1 MFTVGKIVIYG
12 KRSRSLQRP
21 APTRSPSYCTGTC
34 CKPTYPATI
43 TSNVLIK
50 SVNFGQTE
58 KPTAEKPV
66 AENTAALVAAARKAA
81 GEKALSEKI
90 VSEKA
95 ATTPVTRLSR
105 SGSGV
110 AMLGLKGGALPT
122 KPDLWTPSP
131 EVTVIPSKIS

>member
-21 APTRSPSYCTGTC
+21 APTRSPSHCTGTC
-34 CKPTYPATI
+34 CKPTYPAKI

-50 SVNFGQTE
+50 SVKFGQTE

-66 AENTAALVAAARKAA
+66 AENTAALVAAA
-81 GEKALSEKI
+81 EKALSEKI

-95 ATTPVTRLSR
+95 ATTPVTRLSC
-105 SGSGV
+105 SGWGV
-110 AMLGLKGGALPT
+110 AMSGLKGDAPPT

-131 EVTVIPSKIS
+131 EVTVTPSKVS

>member
-21 APTRSPSYCTGTC
+21 APTRSPSHCTGTC
-34 CKPTYPATI
+34 CKPTYPAKI

-50 SVNFGQTE
+50 SVKFGQTE

-66 AENTAALVAAARKAA
+66 AENTAALVAAA
-81 GEKALSEKI
+81 EKSLSEKI
-90 VSEKA
+90 ISEKA
-95 ATTPVTRLSR
+95 ATTPVTRLSH
-105 SGSGV
+105 SGWGV
-110 AMLGLKGGALPT
+110 AILGFKGGAPST

-131 EVTVIPSKIS
+131 EVTVTPSKVS